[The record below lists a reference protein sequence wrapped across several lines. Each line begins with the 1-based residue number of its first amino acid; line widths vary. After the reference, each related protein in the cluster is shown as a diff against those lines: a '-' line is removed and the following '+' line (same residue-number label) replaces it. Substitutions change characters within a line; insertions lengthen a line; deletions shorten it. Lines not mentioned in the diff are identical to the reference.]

1 MMILVSEAA
10 KATVCNMVSNPR
22 PSMALPKSAQT
33 TTSLDHLLISALMR
47 YHSRAV
53 SVLLPL
59 VRYLY
64 TPNQSGTTVHRSHT
78 CEIVSVTTALGPLD
92 GIGAAAHTR
101 TRTDEA
107 CRPLIFPFLET
118 EPCRPLIL
126 FFGNRAVSATHFFSV
141 DLSFCFLGTEPCRPL
156 IFFVWARANTS

>member
-1 MMILVSEAA
+1 MILVSEAA

-22 PSMALPKSAQT
+22 PSMALSKSAQT

-78 CEIVSVTTALGPLD
+78 CEIVSVTKALGPLD

-101 TRTDEA
+101 TRIDEA

-118 EPCRPLIL
+118 EPCRPLI
-126 FFGNRAVSATHFFSV
+126 FVFWEPSRVG
-141 DLSFCFLGTEPCRPL
+141 LSFFFLG
-156 IFFVWARANTS
+156 SS